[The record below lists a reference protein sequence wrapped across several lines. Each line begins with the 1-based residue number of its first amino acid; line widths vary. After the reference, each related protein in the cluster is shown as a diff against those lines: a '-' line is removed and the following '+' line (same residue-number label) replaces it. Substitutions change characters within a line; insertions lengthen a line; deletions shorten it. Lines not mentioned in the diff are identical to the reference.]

1 MAFVAHS
8 RRGTDRVFHVRPSQR
23 RIPHDNVEIILQTA
37 QNGTVS
43 RKELSRITMSAKKF
57 VEMLIKQ
64 CQNK

>member
-43 RKELSRITMSAKKF
+43 RKELEDNNVSREIRRNVNKTMSK
-57 VEMLIKQ
+57 
-64 CQNK
+64 